1 MVRVGSMRFVVF
13 RLISFE
19 IIVKPTCNRMEQIQM
34 IIGFLIFCQND
45 AWK

>member
-1 MVRVGSMRFVVF
+1 MRFIVF

-19 IIVKPTCNRMEQIQM
+19 KIVKPAWNRIQQIQM

>member
-1 MVRVGSMRFVVF
+1 MVRIGSMRFVASS
-13 RLISFE
+13 LISFKN
-19 IIVKPTCNRMEQIQM
+19 IVKPTCNRMEQIQM